1 MIDAQQ
7 VKNIIEA
14 CLLVAGK
21 AMSLRQL
28 DELFEGDENRP
39 DKETIKTCIEQL
51 QTDYEGRGIE
61 LVQVASGY
69 RLQSR
74 AELSEWVARL
84 FPEKP
89 PRYSRALL
97 ETLVLVAYRQPITRG
112 EIEEIR
118 GVAVSSNIV
127 KTLQERQWVKE
138 VGFKDVP
145 GKPAL
150 LGTTKH
156 FLDYFNLKRLDDLPP
171 LSEIKNLDEMDAA
184 LMEAAGIA
192 PAQDMEAANDG
203 ETPDGVSADA
213 LDNAVRL
220 DTTADAE
227 NAVSADDSTDTHVE
241 ASADAEGQTEADDGQ
256 ISDSVEEAVVEVS
269 ADESAS
275 VETASE
281 NSTTQI
287 DETSADAE
295 DVTAGATVVATDDND
310 APVTFAGLVSDLPP
324 LEKEDSDGELATR
337 DDESEESTQPSSTD
351 QLSSSSLADDTHG
364 EERSA
369 EVLENSSSTPSE
381 EERELYS
388 KLSEYAEE
396 HQKDV
401 DARDELD
408 NHLQTRYIDRE
419 VSETAD
425 SVSSDDS
432 GISTEAELVTA
443 DADEQENSSTAD
455 SLGDAIDASSTS
467 IDVLSDTFTGDSAGV
482 GETLH

>member
-1 MIDAQQ
+1 MMDAQHI
-7 VKNIIEA
+7 KNIIEA

-28 DELFEGDENRP
+28 DELFEGDEDRP
-39 DKETIKTCIEQL
+39 DRDTIKTCIEQL
-51 QTDYEGRGIE
+51 QADYEGRGIE

-74 AELSEWVARL
+74 TEVSQWVARL

-171 LSEIKNLDEMDAA
+171 LSEIKNLEEMDAA

-192 PAQDMEAANDG
+192 PAQDAEAANDG
-203 ETPDGVSADA
+203 EMSEGDLPDSAE
-213 LDNAVRL
+213 VIGI
-220 DTTADAE
+220 DTD
-227 NAVSADDSTDTHVE
+227 
-241 ASADAEGQTEADDGQ
+241 
-256 ISDSVEEAVVEVS
+256 
-269 ADESAS
+269 
-275 VETASE
+275 
-281 NSTTQI
+281 
-287 DETSADAE
+287 
-295 DVTAGATVVATDDND
+295 D

-324 LEKEDSDGELATR
+324 LEPDVSDDGETGSDDPTR
-337 DDESEESTQPSSTD
+337 VVSSEPAVAVSDAELDVELSESEEQSVDATETSSND
-351 QLSSSSLADDTHG
+351 PDT
-364 EERSA
+364 EQQK
-369 EVLENSSSTPSE
+369 
-381 EERELYS
+381 LYS
-388 KLSEYAEE
+388 KISEFAAE
-396 HQKDV
+396 HQEEV
-401 DARDELD
+401 DARDQLESQLV
-408 NHLQTRYIDRE
+408 TRNTEPEEQDTGTSPAPSNDE
-419 VSETAD
+419 GVNA
-425 SVSSDDS
+425 
-432 GISTEAELVTA
+432 EAELVTA
-443 DADEQENSSTAD
+443 DVDVKEKEMSSTAE
-455 SLGDAIDASSTS
+455 SLADAIDASSAS
-467 IDVLSDTFTGDSAGV
+467 LDALSETFTGDSLGA

>member
-1 MIDAQQ
+1 M
-7 VKNIIEA
+7 
-14 CLLVAGK
+14 
-21 AMSLRQL
+21 
-28 DELFEGDENRP
+28 
-39 DKETIKTCIEQL
+39 
-51 QTDYEGRGIE
+51 
-61 LVQVASGY
+61 
-69 RLQSR
+69 
-74 AELSEWVARL
+74 
-84 FPEKP
+84 
-89 PRYSRALL
+89 
-97 ETLVLVAYRQPITRG
+97 AYRQPITRG

-192 PAQDMEAANDG
+192 PAQDTEAANDG
-203 ETPDGVSADA
+203 ETPEGVSADA

-256 ISDSVEEAVVEVS
+256 ISDSAEEAVVEVS

-287 DETSADAE
+287 DET
-295 DVTAGATVVATDDND
+295 
-310 APVTFAGLVSDLPP
+310 
-324 LEKEDSDGELATR
+324 
-337 DDESEESTQPSSTD
+337 
-351 QLSSSSLADDTHG
+351 LSLIH
-364 EERSA
+364 
-369 EVLENSSSTPSE
+369 
-381 EERELYS
+381 
-388 KLSEYAEE
+388 
-396 HQKDV
+396 
-401 DARDELD
+401 
-408 NHLQTRYIDRE
+408 I
-419 VSETAD
+419 
-425 SVSSDDS
+425 
-432 GISTEAELVTA
+432 
-443 DADEQENSSTAD
+443 
-455 SLGDAIDASSTS
+455 
-467 IDVLSDTFTGDSAGV
+467 
-482 GETLH
+482 